1 MHGFAYWCAMSGGI
15 VPKWIRHVV
24 AQIREDLPRLFS
36 ATEMIAE
43 SEGLLAL
50 ADGLRI
56 AGIGAVR
63 KVPVEIARIID
74 EFGLKQ
80 RSSALELHGMGIDT
94 KDDLKRHVD
103 DVLDNGS
110 SALIKELQENG
121 FLNEANHR
129 RLMDSKP

>member
-24 AQIREDLPRLFS
+24 SQIREDLPRLFS

-43 SEGLLAL
+43 SEGLLSL
-50 ADGLRI
+50 ADDLRI

-80 RSSALELHGMGIDT
+80 RSSALELHNMGIDT
-94 KDDLKRHVD
+94 KDDLKRHAD

-110 SALIKELQENG
+110 GSLIRELQENG
-121 FLNEANHR
+121 FLNEVNHR